1 MESIGL
7 VEVLVQQYLTRLIA
21 VTLSYLIYVLFFILV
36 MVSRVHMIIS

>member
-7 VEVLVQQYLTRLIA
+7 VEVLVQQYLTCLIA